1 LDATADKPRALDP
14 GGVLAAE
21 RERQGLGPAD
31 IAQRL
36 HMSVEQVEALERG
49 EYAKLPRG
57 TFLRGFVRNY
67 AKVVGV
73 PADGL
78 LASLADAGPCDPA
91 PRIVVPSQNI
101 RFDPLSDRMS
111 SPYMKAGTLAA
122 FVLAIGFGAMYWWL
136 FVRTAPPAVQARK
149 APEAAAPAP
158 VAASPPA
165 PLPASPPPPVVVAEA
180 QPEPAK
186 PPVIPAPAPE
196 PPKAAATKA
205 PAPEKPAP
213 APVAVTTAMGG
224 SLVSSESGATLK
236 FRFKGRSWVEIRDA
250 RGKVLLT
257 GLNDAGS
264 ETAVSG
270 VPPFRVVVGNA
281 PEVQMFYND
290 REYGLEP
297 YMREAVARL
306 TVE

>member
-1 LDATADKPRALDP
+1 MDATADKPRALNP

-36 HMSVEQVEALERG
+36 HMSVAQVEALERG

-67 AKVVGV
+67 AKLVGV
-73 PADGL
+73 PADDL
-78 LASLADAGPCDPA
+78 LASLADAGPRDPA

-101 RFDPLSDRMS
+101 RFDPLSERMS
-111 SPYMKAGTLAA
+111 SPYMKAGALAA
-122 FVLAIGFGAMYWWL
+122 LVMAIGFGAMYWWL
-136 FVRTAPPAVQARK
+136 FVRTAPPAVPARK
-149 APEAAAPAP
+149 APEAAPAP
-158 VAASPPA
+158 VATPA
-165 PLPASPPPPVVVAEA
+165 TAPVPRPAAPPPPVVAEA
-180 QPEPAK
+180 RPEPVK
-186 PPVIPAPAPE
+186 TPVIPAPAPE
-196 PPKAAATKA
+196 PPKAAAAKA
-205 PAPEKPAP
+205 PAAEKRAP
-213 APVAVTTAMGG
+213 DPVPTAMVG

-281 PEVQMFYND
+281 PEVKMFYND

-297 YMREAVARL
+297 YMHEAVARL

>member
-1 LDATADKPRALDP
+1 MDATADKPRALDP

-36 HMSVEQVEALERG
+36 HMSVAQVEALERG

-213 APVAVTTAMGG
+213 APVAVTTAMG

>member
-1 LDATADKPRALDP
+1 
-14 GGVLAAE
+14 
-21 RERQGLGPAD
+21 
-31 IAQRL
+31 
-36 HMSVEQVEALERG
+36 
-49 EYAKLPRG
+49 
-57 TFLRGFVRNY
+57 
-67 AKVVGV
+67 
-73 PADGL
+73 
-78 LASLADAGPCDPA
+78 
-91 PRIVVPSQNI
+91 
-101 RFDPLSDRMS
+101 
-111 SPYMKAGTLAA
+111 
-122 FVLAIGFGAMYWWL
+122 LAIGFGAMYWWL

-213 APVAVTTAMGG
+213 APVAVTTAMG